1 MFRFRRRKDP
11 EKNFINKAIIG
22 LGVGLVRSKDL
33 LLSQDFGPQGAMDV
47 LSVWIGRELV
57 KEMLAQKKI
66 TPDVSEQELVDKL
79 LNNINLAEDLTI
91 EEKSDTLNIRIQNC
105 LICPKRVGGY
115 DLGEETACPVGGILL
130 GAISYLKGET
140 PSVPK
145 VNLIPAELCNI
156 NLKLSG

>member
-11 EKNFINKAIIG
+11 EKDFINKAIIG

-33 LLSQDFGPQGAMDV
+33 LLSPDFGPQGAMDV

-57 KEMLAQKKI
+57 KEMLVQKII
-66 TPDVSEQELVDKL
+66 TPDVGEQELVDKL
-79 LNNINLAEDLTI
+79 LNNINLAEDLSI
-91 EEKSDTLNIRIQNC
+91 EEKGDSLNVRIQNC

-140 PSVPK
+140 PSIPK

-156 NLKLSG
+156 NLKL